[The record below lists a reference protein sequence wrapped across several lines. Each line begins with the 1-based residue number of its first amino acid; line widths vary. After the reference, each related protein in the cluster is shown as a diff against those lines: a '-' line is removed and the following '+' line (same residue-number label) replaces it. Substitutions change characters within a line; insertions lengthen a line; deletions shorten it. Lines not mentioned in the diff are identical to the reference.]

1 VGDRDGLPAYYA
13 ARRGGIWQCWTL
25 LHPPYTAWHLSYV
38 VIGASLAPRVDGVRL
53 LATLLAFLL
62 AVGVAAHLLDELHG
76 RPLGTTVPSAAL
88 VVVSVAA
95 LAGAVGLGVAGVGRV
110 GPALIPFIVAG
121 VILVLGYDLELFGG
135 RLHTTAAFAAGWGA
149 FPVATAYLAQTGG
162 LGVAVVPAAAAAFG
176 LSWAQRRLS
185 SPARLL
191 RRHVREASARI
202 VLDDGSVV
210 RWDAQ
215 DLLRPLEQ
223 ALRALSWSMV
233 ALAAGL
239 AAARFGLTFS

>member
-1 VGDRDGLPAYYA
+1 MSDADHRPAFYA
-13 ARRGGIWQCWTL
+13 ARRGGLGQWWTL

-38 VIGASLAPRVDGVRL
+38 VIGASLAPRVDTGRL

-76 RPLGTTVPSAAL
+76 RPLRTTVPSATL
-88 VVVSVAA
+88 VAVSAVT

-110 GPALIPFIVAG
+110 GLALVPFIVVG
-121 VILVLGYDLELFGG
+121 VVLVLGYDLELLGG
-135 RLHTTAAFAAGWGA
+135 RLHSTAAFAAGWGA
-149 FPVATAYLAQTGG
+149 FPVLTAYLAQTGG
-162 LGVAVVPAAAAAFG
+162 LGVGAVIVAAAAFG

-185 SPARLL
+185 TPARLL
-191 RRHVREASARI
+191 RRHVVEVSADL
-202 VLDDGSVV
+202 VLDDGRTL
-210 RWDAQ
+210 RWDAT

-223 ALRALSWSMV
+223 ALRVLSWSMV

-239 AAARFGLTFS
+239 AVARLG

>member
-1 VGDRDGLPAYYA
+1 MSDADHRPAFYA
-13 ARRGGIWQCWTL
+13 ARRGGLGQWWTL

-38 VIGASLAPRVDGVRL
+38 VIGASLAPRVDTGRL

-76 RPLGTTVPSAAL
+76 RPLRTTVPSATL
-88 VVVSVAA
+88 VAVSAVT

-110 GPALIPFIVAG
+110 GLALVPFIVVG
-121 VILVLGYDLELFGG
+121 VVLVLGYDLELLGG
-135 RLHTTAAFAAGWGA
+135 RLHSTAAFAAGWGA
-149 FPVATAYLAQTGG
+149 FPVLTAYLAQTGG
-162 LGVAVVPAAAAAFG
+162 LGAGAVIVAAAAFG

-185 SPARLL
+185 TPARLL
-191 RRHVREASARI
+191 RRHVVEVSADL
-202 VLDDGSVV
+202 VLDDGRTL
-210 RWDAQ
+210 RWDAT

-223 ALRALSWSMV
+223 ALRVLSWSMV

-239 AAARFGLTFS
+239 AVARLG

>member
-88 VVVSVAA
+88 VLVSAVA

-110 GPALIPFIVAG
+110 GPALVPFIVAG
-121 VILVLGYDLELFGG
+121 VILVLGYDLELLGG
-135 RLHTTAAFAAGWGA
+135 RLHSTAAFAAGWGA
-149 FPVATAYLAQTGG
+149 FPVATAYLAQTGR
-162 LGVAVVPAAAAAFG
+162 LGVAVIPAAAAAFG

-185 SPARLL
+185 TPARLL

-233 ALAAGL
+233 ALAASL
-239 AAARFGLTFS
+239 AAARFG

>member
-1 VGDRDGLPAYYA
+1 VADQDERPAFYA
-13 ARRGGIWQCWTL
+13 ARRGGLWQWWTL

-38 VIGASLAPRVDGVRL
+38 VIGASLAPRVDGGRL

-76 RPLGTTVPSAAL
+76 RPLRTTVPSAAL

-95 LAGAVGLGVAGVGRV
+95 LGGAVGLGVAGTGRV
-110 GPALIPFIVAG
+110 GLALIPFIVVG
-121 VILVLGYDLELFGG
+121 VLLVLGYDLELFGG
-135 RLHTTAAFAAGWGA
+135 RLHTTTAFAAGWGA
-149 FPVATAYLAQTGG
+149 FPVLTAYLAQTGG

-185 SPARLL
+185 TPARLL
-191 RRHVREASARI
+191 RRHVREAGARL

-210 RWDAQ
+210 RWDARE
-215 DLLRPLEQ
+215 LLRPLEQ

-239 AAARFGLTFS
+239 AVARLR

>member
-1 VGDRDGLPAYYA
+1 MAEDGRPAFYA
-13 ARRGGIWQCWTL
+13 ARRGGLWQWWTL

-38 VIGASLAPRVDGVRL
+38 VIGASLAPRLDAGRL
-53 LATLLAFLL
+53 LATLIAFLL
-62 AVGVAAHLLDELHG
+62 AVGVTAHLLDELQG
-76 RPLGTTVPSAAL
+76 RPLGTSVPSGTL
-88 VVVSVAA
+88 TTISVAA

-110 GPALIPFIVAG
+110 GPVLIPFIVLG
-121 VILVLGYDLELFGG
+121 VILVLGYNLELLGG

-149 FPVATAYLAQTGG
+149 FPVLTANVAQTGG
-162 LGVAVVPAAAAAFG
+162 LEVAALPAAAAAFG
-176 LSWAQRRLS
+176 LSCAQRHLS
-185 SPARLL
+185 TPARLL
-191 RRHVREASARI
+191 RRHVREASAGL
-202 VLDDGSVV
+202 VLDDGSEL

-239 AAARFGLTFS
+239 AVARWR

>member
-1 VGDRDGLPAYYA
+1 MGDRDGLPAYYA
-13 ARRGGIWQCWTL
+13 ARRGGIWQWWTL

-88 VVVSVAA
+88 ALVSAAA

-110 GPALIPFIVAG
+110 GPALVPFIVAG
-121 VILVLGYDLELFGG
+121 VILVLGYDLELLGG
-135 RLHTTAAFAAGWGA
+135 RLHGTAAFAAGWGA

-162 LGVAVVPAAAAAFG
+162 LGVAVVPGAVAAFG

-185 SPARLL
+185 TPARLL

-239 AAARFGLTFS
+239 AAARFG

>member
-1 VGDRDGLPAYYA
+1 VAEGDDRPAYYA
-13 ARRGGIWQCWTL
+13 ARRGGLGQWWTL

-38 VIGASLAPRVDGVRL
+38 VIGASLAPRVDTGRL

-76 RPLGTTVPSAAL
+76 RPLRTTVPSATL
-88 VVVSVAA
+88 VAVSAVT
-95 LAGAVGLGVAGVGRV
+95 LAGAVGLGIAGVGRV
-110 GPALIPFIVAG
+110 GAALIPFIVVG
-121 VILVLGYDLELFGG
+121 VVLVLGYDLELFGG
-135 RLHTTAAFAAGWGA
+135 RLHTTAAFAAGWGS
-149 FPVATAYLAQTGG
+149 FPVLTAYLAQTGG
-162 LGVAVVPAAAAAFG
+162 LGVGVIAVAGAAFG

-185 SPARLL
+185 TPARML
-191 RRHVREASARI
+191 RRHVVEARADL
-202 VLDDGSVV
+202 VLDDGTTL
-210 RWDAQ
+210 RWGTG

-239 AAARFGLTFS
+239 AVARFR

>member
-1 VGDRDGLPAYYA
+1 MAEDGRTAFYA
-13 ARRGGIWQCWTL
+13 ARRGGLWQWWTL

-38 VIGASLAPRVDGVRL
+38 VIGASLAPRLDAGRL
-53 LATLLAFLL
+53 LATLVALL
-62 AVGVAAHLLDELHG
+62 AVGVTAHLLDELHG
-76 RPLGTTVPSAAL
+76 RPMRTSVPSSTL
-88 VVVSVAA
+88 TVLSVAA

-110 GPALIPFIVAG
+110 GPALIPFIVLG
-121 VILVLGYDLELFGG
+121 VILVLGYNLELLGG
-135 RLHTTAAFAAGWGA
+135 SLHTTAGFAAGWGA
-149 FPVATAYLAQTGG
+149 FPVLTANLAQTGG
-162 LGVAVVPAAAAAFG
+162 LEVAALPAAAAAFG

-185 SPARLL
+185 TPARLL
-191 RRHVREASARI
+191 RRHVREASAGL
-202 VLDDGSVV
+202 VLDDGSEL

-239 AAARFGLTFS
+239 AVARLR

>member
-1 VGDRDGLPAYYA
+1 MSDADRRPAFYA
-13 ARRGGIWQCWTL
+13 ARRGGLGQWWTL

-38 VIGASLAPRVDGVRL
+38 VIGASLAPRVDTGRL

-76 RPLGTTVPSAAL
+76 RPLRTTVPSATL
-88 VVVSVAA
+88 VAVSAVT

-110 GPALIPFIVAG
+110 GLALVPFIVVG
-121 VILVLGYDLELFGG
+121 VVLVLGYDLELLGG
-135 RLHTTAAFAAGWGA
+135 RLHSTAAFAAGWGA
-149 FPVATAYLAQTGG
+149 FPVLTAYLAQTGG
-162 LGVAVVPAAAAAFG
+162 LGVGAVIVAAAAFG

-185 SPARLL
+185 TPARLL
-191 RRHVREASARI
+191 RRHVVEVSADL
-202 VLDDGSVV
+202 VLDDGRTL
-210 RWDAQ
+210 RWDAT

-223 ALRALSWSMV
+223 ALRVLSWSMV

-239 AAARFGLTFS
+239 AVARLG

>member
-1 VGDRDGLPAYYA
+1 MGDRDGLPAYYA
-13 ARRGGIWQCWTL
+13 SRRGGLGQCWTL

-38 VIGASLAPRVDGVRL
+38 VIGASLAPRIDGVRL

-76 RPLGTTVPSAAL
+76 RPLGTTVPSAIL
-88 VVVSVAA
+88 VLVSAAA

-110 GPALIPFIVAG
+110 GPALVPFIVVG
-121 VILVLGYDLELFGG
+121 VILVLGYDLELLGG
-135 RLHTTAAFAAGWGA
+135 RLHGTAAFAAGWGA
-149 FPVATAYLAQTGG
+149 LPVATAYLAQTGG

-185 SPARLL
+185 TPARLL
-191 RRHVREASARI
+191 RRHVREASAR
-202 VLDDGSVV
+202 VALDDGSVV

-239 AAARFGLTFS
+239 AVARFG